1 MGRSL
6 ATASRFVCAAAAV
19 GYLASCGSK
28 AGGGTGPT
36 PTPPSGG
43 GTSTATI
50 VIANNAVSPKN
61 ATVSRGDRVTF
72 TSTDS
77 QSHDMQSDPHPFHTD
92 CPEINQ
98 VGSISA
104 GQSRQTGVFTTARTC
119 GYHDH
124 DRDTVAALKGTIT
137 IQ

>member
-1 MGRSL
+1 M
-6 ATASRFVCAAAAV
+6 ASSVAAASHIVCVAAAIGCLV
-19 GYLASCGSK
+19 SCGSK
-28 AGGGTGPT
+28 SGGGTGPT
-36 PTPPSGG
+36 PTPQPGG

-61 ATVSRGDRVTF
+61 VTVSRGDRVTF
-72 TSTDS
+72 TNTDG

-92 CPEINQ
+92 CPEINV
-98 VGSISA
+98 VGSIA
-104 GQSRQTGVFTTARTC
+104 TGQSRQTGVFMTARTC

-124 DRDTVAALKGTIT
+124 DRDTVAGLKGTIT